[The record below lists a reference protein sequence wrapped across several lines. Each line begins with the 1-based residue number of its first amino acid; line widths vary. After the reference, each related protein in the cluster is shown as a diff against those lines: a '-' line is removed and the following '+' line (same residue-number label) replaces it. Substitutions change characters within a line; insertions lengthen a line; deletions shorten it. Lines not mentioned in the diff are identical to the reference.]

1 MKLASRAASAAAGL
15 AALGLV
21 GCGAVKV
28 SPTGAGSESK
38 PGDCK
43 VEFLRKKPVR
53 PFVELGELQSH
64 VTVVPPGGA
73 LSVLRPKACELGA
86 DAVIVKRDFVT
97 NEFGHTLVAG
107 VAIRYTGPAPQPP
120 PPPVQ
125 APPPAPAQPPAP
137 QSPPPEL
144 PGTVD
149 I

>member
-1 MKLASRAASAAAGL
+1 MKLARMVATLALVGAS
-15 AALGLV
+15 

-28 SPTGAGSESK
+28 SPTGAGAEAK
-38 PGDCK
+38 PADCAI
-43 VEFLRKKPVR
+43 EFLRKAPAR
-53 PFVELGELQSH
+53 PYAELGELQSH
-64 VTVVPPGGA
+64 VTLVPPEGA

-120 PPPVQ
+120 APPVQ
-125 APPPAPAQPPAP
+125 APPPAPPQPPAAPGPAKP
-137 QSPPPEL
+137 QPTP